1 MTIKEFTMVFRGED
15 VMGELRTILMD
26 NEKRVNL
33 LISEHGETPNLRAQ
47 RARAMRLLER
57 FYSATVRNVPVN

>member
-15 VMGELRTILMD
+15 VMGELRTILRD

-33 LISEHGETPNLRAQ
+33 LISEHGETPNLRVQ

>member
-26 NEKRVNL
+26 NEKRVNS
-33 LISEHGETPNLRAQ
+33 LISEHGETPNLRVQ